1 MRNPML
7 IYAALTA
14 MALPGIAPAQSRG
27 GATAGTNDANRL
39 ICRRMPET
47 GSLAQTRRQCY
58 TRAEWDR
65 IAESQQS
72 GAQRTID
79 GLTSRPGGN

>member
-1 MRNPML
+1 MRNPIL
-7 IYAALTA
+7 IYAALTV

-27 GATAGTNDANRL
+27 GATAGPNDANRL

-58 TRAEWDR
+58 TRAEWDS